1 MTGKIIGAMLII
13 GGCGAFGY
21 AIAASYR
28 KEAAAL
34 RQMISAL
41 DFMQCELQYRLTPL
55 PDLCAMAGKE
65 QKGIVGQ
72 FLKELSLEL
81 ENQISPNVSCCVNAV
96 LAKSDRIP
104 GRLLKALELLGASLG
119 RFDAEGQL
127 KGLEHVRSFCREEV
141 DKMADQQ
148 DVRLRSYQT
157 LGLCAGAALAILFV

>member
-21 AIAASYR
+21 SIAASYR

-34 RQMISAL
+34 RQLISAL

-65 QKGIVGQ
+65 QKGIVGR

-81 ENQISPNVSCCVNAV
+81 ENQISPMFPAV
-96 LAKSDRIP
+96 
-104 GRLLKALELLGASLG
+104 
-119 RFDAEGQL
+119 
-127 KGLEHVRSFCREEV
+127 
-141 DKMADQQ
+141 
-148 DVRLRSYQT
+148 
-157 LGLCAGAALAILFV
+157 